1 MPPTLPSAATYKPK
15 TRAQVR
21 LNQQIY
27 RDISQL
33 THMPLATVIRHGDK
47 ILNQSMAAAIKTGLE
62 SIKLYAPKATGQ
74 IRESLSHQLRANS
87 TLSNNWLQLKLGTYV
102 SYMKYVARMK
112 DVTLQHP
119 RGIKPGTYANYT
131 KYPTYQRNTKLGK
144 KGQAKRHP
152 GQWRY
157 VYYYGAPRWV
167 KLEDPQAQ
175 TNFFQLIVAHIQKA
189 LAKSVRDEIQ
199 ATFKAGERKAWTDRF
214 QVQTA
219 TGGVVKP

>member
-1 MPPTLPSAATYKPK
+1 MPTVSANTYKPK

-21 LNQQIY
+21 LNQQTY

-33 THMPLATVIRHGDK
+33 TATPLATVIKHGDK
-47 ILNQSMAAAIKTGLE
+47 ILNQSMAAAIKTGLT
-62 SIKLYAPKATGQ
+62 SISKYAPKATGQ
-74 IRESLSHQLRANS
+74 IRDSLSHQLRANS

-112 DVTLQHP
+112 DTTLQHP
-119 RGIKPGTYANYT
+119 RGSLGTSYQNYQ
-131 KYPTYQRNTKLGK
+131 KYPRYQRNTKLGK
-144 KGQAKRHP
+144 KGQLKRHP

-167 KLEDPQAQ
+167 KLEDPDAQ
-175 TNFFQLIVAHIQKA
+175 TNFFQLIVTHIQKA
-189 LAKSVRDEIQ
+189 LAQAVRDEIQ
-199 ATFKAGERKAWTDRF
+199 ATFKAGERKVWTDRF
-214 QVQTA
+214 KVHTA